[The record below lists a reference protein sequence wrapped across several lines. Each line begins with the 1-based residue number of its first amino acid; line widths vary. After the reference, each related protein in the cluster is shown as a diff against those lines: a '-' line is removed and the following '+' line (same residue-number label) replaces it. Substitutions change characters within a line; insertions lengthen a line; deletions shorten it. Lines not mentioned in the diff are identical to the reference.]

1 MGGRCRPS
9 PRHSV
14 DFRDLYYYNESTG
27 VHGSALQE
35 DFRRSTHQSIF
46 TIDFKDQFYGL
57 YTPYIVN
64 IQTLLNECDFQNFK
78 TNIWNTGLWQESS
91 WVDPRTSLQLVAP
104 TSLPVSSQNACILH
118 ETVHAETPSIPFL
131 FNMTCV
137 FFGHRPN
144 VFTGLNCNSDAS
156 WSTCAL
162 RCTSAGPSGTR
173 TAAAE
178 HLHDQLVKAAM
189 DSMSARGDMS
199 LSQNPFFFLGISG
212 CYKTNSGPQPH
223 KLKHDKQMIAN
234 LHQRCGNFLDRSFGM
249 EVDLSRK
256 HRLTEILQKW
266 VSHKLWHTAHLDQNQ
281 QNWWFFRRKSCGRCC
296 GRDVVHT
303 PKYATIVANF
313 SAPNCKGT

>member
-1 MGGRCRPS
+1 MKLFMLRR
-9 PRHSV
+9 
-14 DFRDLYYYNESTG
+14 
-27 VHGSALQE
+27 LQ
-35 DFRRSTHQSIF
+35 FH
-46 TIDFKDQFYGL
+46 FYL
-57 YTPYIVN
+57 TWHV
-64 IQTLLNECDFQNFK
+64 F
-78 TNIWNTGLWQESS
+78 
-91 WVDPRTSLQLVAP
+91 
-104 TSLPVSSQNACILH
+104 
-118 ETVHAETPSIPFL
+118 
-131 FNMTCV
+131 

-303 PKYATIVANF
+303 PKYATIVATF
-313 SAPNCKGT
+313 FAPNCKGLNFPPKTMLCSSWMTCPWDLNRRKHNYTAFFPCLHGRPSCPGTLLLRWCTVKGGSPSDWSTTGDRANWNAAGAADRKEEEWGWIPRPFVHL